1 MAISSCE
8 AEYMALKEAAK
19 ELIWLKAL
27 FQQLKLL
34 NSIIADTLY
43 CDNKSAIDLSKNPE
57 YHARTKHI
65 DIQYHF
71 IRDYIEKEIFKLKY
85 INTKEQLADALTKT
99 LNINDFRK
107 FVNCINLNENIESNK
122 KIKL

>member
-1 MAISSCE
+1 VAISSCE
-8 AEYMALKEAAK
+8 AEYMALKKAAK

-27 FQQLKLL
+27 FQQLKPL

-85 INTKEQLADALTKT
+85 INTKEQLANALTKT

>member
-1 MAISSCE
+1 VTIISCE
-8 AEYMALKEAAK
+8 AEYMTLKKAAK

-27 FQQLKLL
+27 FQQLKPL

-43 CDNKSAIDLSKNPE
+43 CDNKSVIDLSKNPE

-71 IRDYIEKEIFKLKY
+71 IHDYIKRLFYPI
-85 INTKEQLADALTKT
+85 I
-99 LNINDFRK
+99 R
-107 FVNCINLNENIESNK
+107 S
-122 KIKL
+122 

>member
-1 MAISSCE
+1 MT
-8 AEYMALKEAAK
+8 LKEAAK

-27 FQQLKLL
+27 FKQLKPL
-34 NSIIADTLY
+34 NSIKADTLF
-43 CDNKSAIDLSKNPE
+43 CDNKSAIDLSKNSE

-71 IRDYIEKEIFKLKY
+71 IRDFIEQKVFELKY
-85 INTKEQLADALTKT
+85 INMKEQLADALTKT

-107 FVNCINLNENIESNK
+107 FVNCINLKEQAESNK
-122 KIKL
+122 KIKS